1 MTLAKAVFLNT
12 FLRLTAFV
20 SDIWGKGTHVSAS
33 AEAGLTAVHT
43 ADPGEESTLV
53 PARHSH
59 WTPLGHTSALK
70 TAKDRG
76 MEFTYQ
82 LLLSHMTYVG
92 SHPRLFLSRC
102 SLLLLACTLFSHFF
116 CGVHSGTYVCARV

>member
-20 SDIWGKGTHVSAS
+20 SVTWRKGTHVSAS

-43 ADPGEESTLV
+43 ADPEEESTLV

-59 WTPLGHTSALK
+59 WTPLGHTPTLK

-76 MEFTYQ
+76 LEFTYR
-82 LLLSHMTYVG
+82 LLLSRTTYAS
-92 SHPRLFLSRC
+92 SHLRLFLS
-102 SLLLLACTLFSHFF
+102 
-116 CGVHSGTYVCARV
+116 